1 MDITVSPPDEI
12 VDLYMYHFCLSIE
25 NSNDKSVRSELWTSD
40 DRETS
45 NAPLISCWD
54 LVVGGF
60 ILWGIGDWNITASYE
75 D

>member
-1 MDITVSPPDEI
+1 MDIPVSSPYEI
-12 VDLYMYHFCLSIE
+12 FNLYMYHFCLSIE
-25 NSNDKSVRSELWTSD
+25 NSNAKSVQSELWTSD

-60 ILWGIGDWNITASYE
+60 IL
-75 D
+75 